1 MRVALID
8 LQTIIFRR
16 SLGSNFLQRVLAY
29 YVLYFCLAEGGE
41 VTHYEVLS
49 VMTKGVKGYKRFAQM
64 QKHIEID
71 YGI

>member
-1 MRVALID
+1 MSVALID

-49 VMTKGVKGYKRFAQM
+49 VMTNGVKEYKRVAQM
-64 QKHIEID
+64 QKHIE
-71 YGI
+71 